1 MLDNIDNFYYALLKK
16 GYYLPKI
23 KSRAIT
29 FDYLWKLFTNK
40 LSFAFINFF
49 KFN

>member
-1 MLDNIDNFYYALLKK
+1 MIDNLDNFYYALLKK

-29 FDYLWKLFTNK
+29 FNYLWKIFT
-40 LSFAFINFF
+40 
-49 KFN
+49 